1 MDVTSTKSVTY
12 TTSSD
17 TISNPDAEL
26 DKDAFLQLFL
36 TELQYQDPT
45 SPMETQQMMDQT
57 AQLSAMETNQ
67 NLQTALD
74 TLTSQLAASSQF
86 STVSAIGKMADTG
99 QNALAITDASSIT
112 NIPFELYFAENFS
125 SATVNVTDLNG
136 EVVRSFEMDAMDG
149 GVLSFGWDARDN
161 DGNAVADG
169 TYAISATYTS
179 QSGESLTTNMGTYP
193 VSAVQFDNGVAK
205 LKLGT
210 DYYSLD
216 EISEIY

>member
-99 QNALAITDASSIT
+99 QNALAITDAASVG
-112 NIPFELYFAENFS
+112 NIPFDLYFAKDFS
-125 SATVNVTDLNG
+125 SSTINIKDMNG
-136 EVVRSFEMDAMDG
+136 NIVRSFDMGAKSG
-149 GVLSFGWDARDN
+149 GVLSFNWDGKDDN
-161 DGNAVADG
+161 GSPVADG
-169 TYAISATYTS
+169 TYTIEADYKS
-179 QSGESLTTNMGTYP
+179 QDGQDLNTELGKYP
-193 VSAVQFDNGVAK
+193 VSAVQFDNGNAK
-205 LKLGT
+205 LKLGSK
-210 DYYSLD
+210 YYSLN
-216 EISEIY
+216 EIKEIY